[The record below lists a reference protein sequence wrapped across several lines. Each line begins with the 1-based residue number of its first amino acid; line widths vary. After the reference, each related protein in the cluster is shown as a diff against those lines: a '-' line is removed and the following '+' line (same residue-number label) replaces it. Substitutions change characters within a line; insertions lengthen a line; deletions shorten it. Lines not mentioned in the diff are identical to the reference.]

1 MSEPNHSNPTNQG
14 DTASFGFQ
22 EVPEGEKAGRVRAV
36 FDSVAKNYD
45 LMNDLMSAG
54 LHRVWKDIAVNRL
67 NPQPG
72 ETILDIAGGT
82 GDIARRLKKRA
93 DGAQKRR
100 GLPVSARVIISD
112 INVDMLEAGRK
123 RGEDGLEWV
132 AADAERLPFEAGMAD
147 AYICAFGIRNM
158 THIDQALSEAH
169 RVLRPG
175 GRFFCL
181 EFSRLAIVGLEK
193 IYEAYSFNVIPV
205 IGEMVAKDRES
216 YRYLVESIR
225 RFPDQ
230 ETFKSMIGAAG
241 FRRAGYQNL
250 TGGVAAL
257 HFGFVD

>member
-1 MSEPNHSNPTNQG
+1 MSANEKSPET
-14 DTASFGFQ
+14 TSFGFS
-22 EVPEGEKAGRVRAV
+22 EVPTAEKKARVRAV
-36 FDSVAKNYD
+36 FDGVAKNYD

-93 DGAQKRR
+93 DAAQARR
-100 GLPVSARVIISD
+100 GLPQSARIIVSD
-112 INVDMLEAGRK
+112 INAEMLEAGRK
-123 RGEDGLEWV
+123 RGEDGLEWME
-132 AADAERLPFEAGMAD
+132 ADAEALPFEDAMAD

-158 THIDQALSEAH
+158 TNIHQVLKEAK

-181 EFSRLAIVGLEK
+181 EFSKVSIVGLDP
-193 IYEAYSFNVIPV
+193 IYDAFSFKVIPT
-205 IGEMVAKDRES
+205 IGEVVAKDRAA
-216 YRYLVESIR
+216 YQYLVESIR

-230 ETFKSMIGAAG
+230 ETFRGMIKDAG
-241 FRRAGYQNL
+241 FVRAGYQNL

-257 HFGFVD
+257 HFGFVT

>member
-1 MSEPNHSNPTNQG
+1 MSDPQNPS
-14 DTASFGFQ
+14 DTASFGFE
-22 EVPEGEKAGRVRAV
+22 EVPRDAKAGRVRAV
-36 FDSVAKNYD
+36 FNSVAKNYD

-82 GDIARRLKKRA
+82 GDVARRLKSKA
-93 DGAQKRR
+93 DAAGRRR
-100 GLPVSARVIISD
+100 GLIQSARVIVSD
-112 INVDMLEAGRK
+112 INAEMLEAGRK

-132 AADAERLPFEAGMAD
+132 EADAEALPFETAMAD

-158 THIDQALSEAH
+158 TNVDQVLREAN
-169 RVLRPG
+169 RVLKPG

-181 EFSRLAIVGLEK
+181 EFSRLSIVGLESA
-193 IYEAYSFNVIPV
+193 YDAYSFNIIPA
-205 IGEMVAKDRES
+205 IGEWVAKDRKS
-216 YRYLVESIR
+216 YQYLAESIR

-230 ETFKSMIGAAG
+230 ETFKAMIAATG

-257 HFGFVD
+257 HFGFKD

>member
-1 MSEPNHSNPTNQG
+1 MSDAKNQS

-22 EVPEGEKAGRVRAV
+22 EVPREEKAGRVRAV

-82 GDIARRLKKRA
+82 GDIARRLKKKA
-93 DGAQKRR
+93 DAAAKRR
-100 GLPVSARVIISD
+100 GLAEGARIIVSD
-112 INVDMLEAGRK
+112 INAEMLEAGRR

-132 AADAERLPFEAGMAD
+132 EADAEQLPFEDKLAD

-158 THIDQALSEAH
+158 TNLDQVLRQAK
-169 RVLRPG
+169 RVLKPG

-193 IYEAYSFNVIPV
+193 AYDAYSFNVIPA
-205 IGEMVAKDRES
+205 IGEFVAKDRES

-230 ETFKSMIGAAG
+230 ETFKGLITAAG
-241 FRRAGYQNL
+241 FARAGYQNL

>member
-1 MSEPNHSNPTNQG
+1 MTNPSHTDP
-14 DTASFGFQ
+14 DTASFGFSD
-22 EVPEGEKAGRVRAV
+22 VPRAEKAGRVRAV

-54 LHRVWKDIAVNRL
+54 LHRVWKDVAVNRL

-72 ETILDIAGGT
+72 EVILDIAGGT
-82 GDIARRLKKRA
+82 GDVARRMKKKA
-93 DGAQKRR
+93 DAAARRRTAGEGAR
-100 GLPVSARVIISD
+100 IIVSD
-112 INVDMLEAGRK
+112 INAEMLEAGRR

-132 AADAERLPFEAGMAD
+132 EADAEALPFTDAFAD

-158 THIDQALSEAH
+158 TNLDVVLKEAN

-181 EFSRLAIVGLEK
+181 EFSRLSIVGLERV
-193 IYEAYSFNVIPV
+193 YEAYSFNVIPA
-205 IGEMVAKDRES
+205 IGEWVAKDRNS
-216 YRYLVESIR
+216 YQYLVESIR

-230 ETFKSMIGAAG
+230 ETFKAKITAAG
-241 FRRAGYQNL
+241 FKRAGYQNL

-257 HFGFVD
+257 HFGFKD